1 MDKSAWPWTCSNYRS
16 EICSSSCWQRYRLLP
31 ESHLSQSWFHSTIS
45 RSQLLEQL
53 ISCLNVLHITSSA
66 FLHGSKNT
74 CNSQLGSRQ
83 LGKQMTKFR
92 AEKTKIKWS
101 SFQKAYRK
109 RKRKKKSNTK
119 IEEYLKEGSSFLN
132 NGDTGG

>member
-1 MDKSAWPWTCSNYRS
+1 
-16 EICSSSCWQRYRLLP
+16 
-31 ESHLSQSWFHSTIS
+31 
-45 RSQLLEQL
+45 
-53 ISCLNVLHITSSA
+53 
-66 FLHGSKNT
+66 
-74 CNSQLGSRQ
+74 
-83 LGKQMTKFR
+83 MTKFR

-132 NGDTGG
+132 SGDTGG